1 MKLSAPKNLTFYIA
15 IVVAVIGL
23 LGQLG
28 VIAAVAP
35 FAFWLV
41 FAAFVLL
48 ALGNLL
54 SGLLSVLLTVKDGLF
69 GPSFRFLREFHCLV
83 MY

>member
-15 IVVAVIGL
+15 IVGAVIGL

-54 SGLLSVLLTVKDGLF
+54 SGL
-69 GPSFRFLREFHCLV
+69 
-83 MY
+83 

>member
-1 MKLSAPKNLTFYIA
+1 LTTNKKYNIFFISKFKPFFCPKEDTLNLSAPKFLTFIIA
-15 IVVAVIGL
+15 VVVAVIGL
-23 LGQLG
+23 LGYLD

-54 SGLLSVLLTVKDGLF
+54 SGF
-69 GPSFRFLREFHCLV
+69 
-83 MY
+83 